1 MGNRAPITV
10 AEARRRLAAKKRSRH
25 PASRRADQ
33 RVAAYLK
40 RIEAGETQTS
50 IAASEGLHPSTIVS
64 AIKAY
69 ARRNPD
75 VVIPKAP
82 SPPRARK
89 FPNAVPGDRLTFLTD
104 ADRERFLW
112 IEARLAVLMAEVKP
126 LREERRALDAL
137 ARGRDWGR
145 KPKSGGKRISPAQ
158 RELLHAVQDLGDP
171 WLVPLRGVCAHSR
184 REKSIRVLLER
195 GFIEHCEGSHL
206 FRLTDK
212 GRSAIKR

>member
-1 MGNRAPITV
+1 MTTDKQITS
-10 AEARRRLAAKKRSRH
+10 AEARRRLAARKRSRH
-25 PASRRADQ
+25 SASRKADQ

-40 RIEAGETQTS
+40 RIETGETQTS

-75 VVIPKAP
+75 VVIPKV
-82 SPPRARK
+82 PRAKK
-89 FPNAVPGDRLTFLTD
+89 FPNAVPGDHLTFLTD
-104 ADRERFLW
+104 ADRGRFLW

-126 LREERRALDAL
+126 LREERRALDAR
-137 ARGRDWGR
+137 ARGRNWGR

-171 WLVPLRGVCAHSR
+171 WLVPLRGMCAHSR

-212 GRSAIKR
+212 GRSAIN